1 MSDPG
6 QARRNLKYV
15 DPATFTPHFAWKNTR
30 AGGRVFCEGLALQE
44 IADRFGTPSYVYSRR
59 AIVDAFDELQHGLS
73 AVAHRIC
80 FAVKAN
86 GNLSILK
93 LLAQRGCGFDI
104 VSAGELDHLGRIG
117 VPGNRIVFS
126 GVGKTREE
134 IRSALRYKPSAKSEP
149 GILQFNIESAPE
161 LEILLE
167 EASRSRFVPGVSL
180 RINPGVKAG
189 GHPHISTG
197 LQQHKFGLSWPEARA
212 LYLAPRSTKH
222 IRWQG
227 ISAHIGSQI
236 VDLAPF
242 QQALRLLADY
252 LLDLNKQGITLKY
265 LDFGG
270 GLGVRYTNERP
281 ISRTAYARMISR
293 IVKPLGVGLLLEPG
307 RSIIAPAGVL
317 LSRVIYTKRN
327 SHKSFVIVDAAMND
341 LARPIL
347 YDAPHP
353 ITRVSRNKRFPA
365 TPRTRVDVVGP
376 VCETG
381 DCFLQDWPLGEVSSG
396 DLVAVWAAGAYG
408 MVQASN
414 YNGRCRPAEVLVA
427 GNRATLIRR
436 RETQDDLLR
445 TDLLA

>member
-15 DPATFTPHFAWKNTR
+15 DPATFTPHFGWKNTR
-30 AGGRVFCEGLALQE
+30 AGRQVFCEGFALEE
-44 IADRFGTPSYVYSRR
+44 IAHRFGTPAYVYSRR
-59 AIVDAFDELQHGLS
+59 AIVDAFDELEHGLS
-73 AVAHRIC
+73 AVPHRIC

-86 GNLSILK
+86 GNLSILQ
-93 LLAQRGCGFDI
+93 LLAQHGCGFDI
-104 VSAGELDHLGRIG
+104 VSAGELDHLGRIR

-134 IRSALRYKPSAKSEP
+134 IRCALRYKPSAKSAA

-167 EASRSRFVPGVSL
+167 EASRSRSVPGVSL
-180 RINPGVKAG
+180 RINPDVKAG

-197 LQQHKFGLSWPEARA
+197 LHQHKFGLSWREART
-212 LYLAPRSTKH
+212 LYLTQRFRKH

-242 QQALRLLADY
+242 QQALQLLTSC
-252 LLDLNKQGITLKY
+252 LLDLAKQGIALKY
-265 LDFGG
+265 IDFGG
-270 GLGVRYTNERP
+270 GLGVRYTDEQP

-327 SHKSFVIVDAAMND
+327 SH
-341 LARPIL
+341 
-347 YDAPHP
+347 
-353 ITRVSRNKRFPA
+353 
-365 TPRTRVDVVGP
+365 
-376 VCETG
+376 
-381 DCFLQDWPLGEVSSG
+381 
-396 DLVAVWAAGAYG
+396 
-408 MVQASN
+408 
-414 YNGRCRPAEVLVA
+414 
-427 GNRATLIRR
+427 
-436 RETQDDLLR
+436 
-445 TDLLA
+445 